1 MKKIENIRWQ
11 TYDKDGVTIA
21 VLDGQV
27 SEATDLPTLGGD
39 FCGAKVLP
47 GSTMQIVQAD
57 EVTFVTLDANGTW
70 YPEQS
75 DSSKSL
81 NASAPKSSAQL
92 GEGKSV
98 LVQDEPEI
106 NLDGGGFERE
116 EQPVKEQKKAFEES
130 IEEPEKDGEDDDEL
144 L

>member
-47 GSTMQIVQAD
+47 GSTMQIVQAE
-57 EVTFVTLDANGTW
+57 EVTYVTLDADGTW

-75 DSSKSL
+75 
-81 NASAPKSSAQL
+81 
-92 GEGKSV
+92 
-98 LVQDEPEI
+98 
-106 NLDGGGFERE
+106 
-116 EQPVKEQKKAFEES
+116 
-130 IEEPEKDGEDDDEL
+130 
-144 L
+144 

>member
-1 MKKIENIRWQ
+1 M
-11 TYDKDGVTIA
+11 
-21 VLDGQV
+21 QV
-27 SEATDLPTLGGD
+27 STVAELPALNEELGMRLKV
-39 FCGAKVLP
+39 GA
-47 GSTMQIVQAD
+47 GSIAQVIQTG
-57 EVTFVTLDANGTW
+57 EWYTLDDNGTW
-70 YPEQS
+70 YDTSGTPA
-75 DSSKSL
+75 SSASNNSL
-81 NASAPKSSAQL
+81 NASMSAPKTSAQL

-106 NLDGGGFERE
+106 NLDGGFERE

>member
-27 SEATDLPTLGGD
+27 SATNDLPTLGGD

-47 GSTMQIVQAD
+47 GSIMQIVTAD
-57 EVTFVTLDANGTW
+57 EPTYVTLDADGTW

-75 DSSKSL
+75 
-81 NASAPKSSAQL
+81 
-92 GEGKSV
+92 
-98 LVQDEPEI
+98 
-106 NLDGGGFERE
+106 
-116 EQPVKEQKKAFEES
+116 
-130 IEEPEKDGEDDDEL
+130 
-144 L
+144 

>member
-1 MKKIENIRWQ
+1 MVRIEKER
-11 TYDKDGVTIA
+11 YVDGNYNA
-21 VLDGQV
+21 VLDLQV
-27 SEATDLPTLGGD
+27 STAAELPDMGD
-39 FCGAKVLP
+39 TIGLYTVAP
-47 GSTMQIVQAD
+47 GSIAQIVQAD
-57 EVTFVTLDANGTW
+57 SPTFVTLDANGTW

-75 DSSKSL
+75 DSSASTL
-81 NASAPKSSAQL
+81 NASLSAPKTSAQL

-130 IEEPEKDGEDDDEL
+130 IEEPEQDGDDDEREL